1 MWRSVCERER
11 EWMHVHFRGSPHF
24 FDESASL
31 LVSYVLCVCVCVC
44 VCACVY
50 VLNMYCI
57 LIPPN
62 FCNMMARH

>member
-44 VCACVY
+44 VCAHVC
-50 VLNMYCI
+50 MC
-57 LIPPN
+57 
-62 FCNMMARH
+62 